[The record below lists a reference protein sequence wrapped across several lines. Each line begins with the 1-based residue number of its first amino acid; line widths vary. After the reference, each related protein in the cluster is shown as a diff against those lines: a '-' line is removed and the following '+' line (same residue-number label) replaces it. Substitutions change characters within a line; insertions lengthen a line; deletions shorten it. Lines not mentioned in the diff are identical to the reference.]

1 MPLLSPLVQPPLP
14 SQIGAD
20 LRQSQ
25 ALDNQGHLSR
35 QSYYELPKKV
45 GSNTADRNRVYDLFE
60 SYEAQRKR
68 LNFYDVNDLVYYLF
82 SEIMAGRWEHPGSTV
97 LVVDEVQDFCGKN
110 FESCTFKYQY
120 VTVHCT
126 LPACYQYDS
135 LLHPCQLVCTIGAQ
149 IRLMLAICKDPNRV
163 ILCGDSAQTI
173 SRGVGFRFV
182 DIKQMFY
189 RRQFTEQPPHQ
200 TGVVS
205 VVPELVHL
213 TVNYRTT
220 NAILAVAN
228 RLVEI
233 MIKYFS
239 STIDRLP
246 AESGFFDGPKPF
258 LLPGVSTTLAQAHN
272 THSVT
277 KSTRPAGCSPQSA

>member
-1 MPLLSPLVQPPLP
+1 M
-14 SQIGAD
+14 
-20 LRQSQ
+20 
-25 ALDNQGHLSR
+25 SR

-45 GSNTADRNRVYDLFE
+45 GSHTSRNKVYDLFE
-60 SYEAQRKR
+60 SYETQRKR
-68 LNFYDVNDLVYYLF
+68 LNFYDVNDLVYYIF
-82 SEIMAGRWEHPGSTV
+82 SEIMAGRWEHPGITT
-97 LVVDEVQDFCGKN
+97 LVVDEVQDFCGTN
-110 FESCTFKYQY
+110 
-120 VTVHCT
+120 H
-126 LPACYQYDS
+126 DS
-135 LLHPCQLVCTIGAQ
+135 LLYPCQLVCTLGAQ
-149 IRLMLAICKDPNRV
+149 IRLLLAICKDPNRV

-173 SRGVGFRFV
+173 SKGVGFRFA
-182 DIKQMFY
+182 DIRQMFY
-189 RRQFTEQPPHQ
+189 KRQFTEQPPHQ

-258 LLPGVSTTLAQAHN
+258 LLPGVSTILAQAHN
-272 THSVT
+272 THSVHSSCFFILGRCGQT
-277 KSTRPAGCSPQSA
+277 PTHQNSFSCC